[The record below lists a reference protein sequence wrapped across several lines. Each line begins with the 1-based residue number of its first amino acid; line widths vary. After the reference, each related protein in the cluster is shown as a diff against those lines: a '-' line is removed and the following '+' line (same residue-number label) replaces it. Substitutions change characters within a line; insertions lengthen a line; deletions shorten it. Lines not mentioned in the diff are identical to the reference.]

1 MSQMRAIKN
10 RIRSVQTTR
19 QITATMKVVALAR
32 LKRRHAEFL
41 QTVPFAEEMNR
52 VVRRLIRSVRFR
64 QERLFE
70 QNQNKVLTLPT
81 LINGN
86 GREKRY
92 VVIVMTSDDGLSG
105 TAAAQVVSKAG
116 QLIDYL
122 KRQDKEIHV
131 FFYGVKG
138 SDILK
143 RRYPDLPIIIIRQKK
158 ERVQKGYAHA
168 ERIASDISELFH
180 RDRFDVCLVVYNQF
194 QSIVSQKAVI
204 EQVVPNQLFLPEN
217 PWNFLNQTEEELP
230 VALRQRRE
238 KWKKS
243 AFWSAIGGEDVLPSL
258 QGEIFKADVGQ
269 GTRPADAYDY
279 EPSDLKALNR
289 VLPRYLTA
297 YWHRVILES
306 QVSDNAARL
315 MAMDNASRNAD
326 DMLDRLNKTCR
337 RIRQTTVTTDIA
349 EASAGSIQENPL

>member
-1 MSQMRAIKN
+1 MSQLRALKN

-52 VVRRLIRSVRFR
+52 VVRRLIRSVRMR
-64 QERLFE
+64 QEQMVAE
-70 QNQNKVLTLPT
+70 NQRTALALPSI
-81 LINGN
+81 INGN
-86 GREKRY
+86 GRDKRY

-105 TAAAQVVSKAG
+105 TAASQVVAKAG

-122 KRQDKEIHV
+122 KQQGKEIHV
-131 FFYGVKG
+131 FFYGVRG

-143 RRYPDLPIIIIRQKK
+143 HRYPDLPVIIIRQKK

-168 ERIASDISELFH
+168 ERIASDITELFR

-194 QSIVSQKAVI
+194 QSVVSQKAVI
-204 EQVVPNQLFLPEN
+204 EQIIPNQLFLPEN
-217 PWNFLNQTEEELP
+217 PWQFLNQAEEDMPAAVRE
-230 VALRQRRE
+230 RRE

-258 QGEIFKADVGQ
+258 QGEIFKADFGQ
-269 GTRPADAYDY
+269 GTRPVEAYDY
-279 EPSDLKALNR
+279 EPTDVIALNR
-289 VLPRYLTA
+289 ILPRYMAA

-306 QVSDNAARL
+306 EVSDNAARL

-326 DMLDRLNKTCR
+326 DMLERLNKTCR
-337 RIRQTTVTTDIA
+337 RIRQATVTTDIA
-349 EASAGSIQENPL
+349 EASAGTLEENPI